1 MANVECQMPKGESLM
16 PSGDSRM
23 SNANSL
29 LPFADRR
36 KAVWGGRIALAVL
49 SLLVLLA
56 AASCSEAVRSGQ
68 GSSYLVIT
76 TLAGS
81 EGSPVQ
87 SDVVSDTGSV
97 FADNGT
103 ASFQLQMKDV
113 LNTPSSN
120 NAITLTQYHVEYV
133 RSDGRNVP
141 GVDVPYAFDGGVT
154 ATVSGSATVS
164 FTLVR
169 IQAKEESPLRALR
182 LGGGAKAISTIARIT
197 FYGHDQTGREVSV
210 TGNVEVNFADW
221 AG

>member
-1 MANVECQMPKGESLM
+1 MANDECQMPNGESLM

-56 AASCSEAVRSGQ
+56 AASCSDAVRAGQ

-81 EGSPVQ
+81 QGTPVQ
-87 SDVVSDTGSV
+87 SDVVSDTGGV
-97 FADNGT
+97 IADSGT

-113 LNTPSSN
+113 LNTPSPN

-133 RSDGRNVP
+133 RSDGHNIQ
-141 GVDVPYAFDGGVT
+141 GVDVPYAFDSGVT
-154 ATVSGSATVS
+154 ATITGSASVN

-169 IQAKEESPLRALR
+169 IQAKEEAPLRALR
-182 LGGGAKAISTIARIT
+182 QLGGARAISTIARIT

>member
-1 MANVECQMPKGESLM
+1 MATADCRLPNGDCRMPNA
-16 PSGDSRM
+16 DSI
-23 SNANSL
+23 

-49 SLLVLLA
+49 ALLVLLA
-56 AASCSEAVRSGQ
+56 AASCSDTVRSGQ

-76 TLAGS
+76 NLAGS
-81 EGSPVQ
+81 EGTPVQ

-97 FADNGT
+97 FADSGT

-113 LNTPSSN
+113 LNTPSPN

-133 RSDGRNVP
+133 RSDGRNVQ
-141 GVDVPYAFDGGVT
+141 GVDVPYAFDSGVT
-154 ATVSGSATVS
+154 TTIAGTGSIN

-169 IQAKEESPLRALR
+169 IQAKEEAPLRALR
-182 LGGGAKAISTIARIT
+182 LQGGAKAISTIARIT